1 MTDKPQCK
9 FGGQILFCEMV
20 WWNGGMGKKGVLK
33 EIVLVAYWGVV
44 YWEVMDELGNGG
56 NGNKDVRW
64 LEGMDGDYFF
74 WPSQK

>member
-1 MTDKPQCK
+1 
-9 FGGQILFCEMV
+9 
-20 WWNGGMGKKGVLK
+20 MGKKGVLK